1 MEIPKRLSKLKFHFL
16 FGVALSLLIFSRV
29 YLSPK
34 FVDVVAF
41 FGPLFLSTALFLLA
55 VLVFGRTLP
64 PSAEPPGEKAA
75 EVILDLVTAQPL
87 LEVQVQP
94 TAEEEEEEERVLIR
108 NKQTQEEAQAAEAE
122 AQAAGAESVES
133 EQKM

>member
-64 PSAEPPGEKAA
+64 PAAEPPGEKAA

-87 LEVQVQP
+87 LDVQVQP
-94 TAEEEEEEERVLIR
+94 TAEEEEEEEEEEERVLIR
-108 NKQTQEEAQAAEAE
+108 NKQTQEEAQAA
-122 AQAAGAESVES
+122 GAESVES

>member
-64 PSAEPPGEKAA
+64 PAAEPPGEKAA

-87 LEVQVQP
+87 EVQVQP
-94 TAEEEEEEERVLIR
+94 TAEEEEEERVLIR
-108 NKQTQEEAQAAEAE
+108 NKQTKEEVQAAEAE